1 MKRILITLITVLFFV
16 PFAFADEGLW
26 LPFLLKDQKFSQMRK
41 MGLKL
46 SAEEIYSVN
55 QTCIKDAVIG
65 LMSEGSNLRSYGTAS
80 FISDNGLIITNY
92 HVILPYIQT
101 FSTQKNDFIKYGF
114 WARNPSEET
123 VCRGLEMKQLIRIED
138 VTEKILNGTEGLQG
152 QEKLNKINSNGKKI
166 AEETTRGTKYEIS
179 MQSVFGNNQYIMS
192 VYLVYK
198 DIRMVAAPPFA
209 LGKFG
214 GNIDNYSWPRHTAD
228 FAILRVYADQNN
240 EPHNYSEAN
249 VFYKPPKSLVLST
262 AGFKEG
268 DFLMIVGYP
277 GTTRQYI
284 PSFALDKIINV
295 EGSTIM
301 DLANTKM
308 NILKQAV
315 TENPEMKY
323 RYTARLSSEG
333 NIYLRTKG
341 QIQGVRRTSLIA
353 RKKEEEKN
361 FNEWVNTSS
370 ILRQEYGTVLKDMEE
385 LYKEVAIYNLA
396 YLYFKEAGING
407 AEIVPFIGKFE
418 KLVSIYSRKNFDKIA
433 ADKECKRLKGL
444 TDQFFENWSYE
455 VDRKLFSNLML
466 KYYQNLPDKF
476 HPVSMVKYMTYYQ
489 GNVDKLSKDVFCRS
503 IFTDKDRLMDF
514 LDDDRRD
521 VDSLVK
527 ADPLYQLSIGYYMT
541 NVEKIANQRA
551 QLQAKQL
558 EMFEKYMEGF
568 VEMNNDKILFPDAN
582 NSQRLSYGRVKG
594 STAEDGLIYTC
605 YTTLDGMYEKY
616 LNNISEEEFYLPV
629 KIQKLYKEKDFGK
642 YVDKK
647 GDITVNFLTDCHT
660 SGGSSGSPVLNA
672 RGEMIGLNF
681 DRIWQGLVSD
691 YKFEP
696 EQSRSIAVD
705 IRFIL
710 FIIDKYSPSSYIME
724 ELKIK

>member
-1 MKRILITLITVLFFV
+1 MKRILITLITFIIFV
-16 PFAFADEGLW
+16 PIAIADEGLW

-55 QTCIKDAVIG
+55 QACIKDAVIG

-80 FISDNGLIITNY
+80 FISDKGLIITNY
-92 HVILPYIQT
+92 HVILPYIQR
-101 FSTQKNDFIKYGF
+101 FSTQENDFIKYGF
-114 WARNPSEET
+114 WARNSSEEI
-123 VCRGLEMKQLIRIED
+123 VCRGLEMKQLIRMED
-138 VTEKILNGTEGLQG
+138 VTEEILNGTKGLQG

-166 AEETTRGTKYEIS
+166 AEEVTRGTKYEVSI
-179 MQSVFGNNQYIMS
+179 QSVFGNNQYIMS
-192 VYLVYK
+192 LYIVYK
-198 DIRMVAAPPFA
+198 DIRMVVVPPFA

-214 GNIDNYSWPRHTAD
+214 GNTDNYSWPRHTAD

-240 EPHNYSEAN
+240 EPNNYSKTN
-249 VFYKPPKSLVLST
+249 GFYKPRKSLVLST
-262 AGFKEG
+262 SGFKEG
-268 DFLMIVGYP
+268 DFVMILGYP
-277 GTTRQYI
+277 GKTRQYI
-284 PSFALDKIINV
+284 PSFALDEIINV
-295 EGSTIM
+295 EGPARM
-301 DLANTKM
+301 DLANTKI

-315 TENPEMKY
+315 AENPEMKY
-323 RYTARLSSEG
+323 RYTAKLSSEG

-341 QIQGVRRTSLIA
+341 QMQGVRRTNLID
-353 RKKEEEKN
+353 RKKEEERN
-361 FNEWVNTSS
+361 FIEWANTSL
-370 ILRQEYGTVLKDMEE
+370 IKDMEE

-396 YLYFKEAGING
+396 DLYFKEAGING

-418 KLVSIYSRKNFDKIA
+418 KLVSIYSRKHFDKIV
-433 ADKECKRLKGL
+433 ADRECKRLKGL
-444 TDQFFENWSYE
+444 TDQFFESWSYE
-455 VDRKLFSNLML
+455 VDRKIFSNLML
-466 KYYQNLPDKF
+466 KYYQHLPDKF
-476 HPVSMVKYMTYYQ
+476 HPVSMVKYMKYYQ
-489 GNVDKLSKDVFCRS
+489 SDVEELSKDVFRRS
-503 IFTDKDRLMDF
+503 IFTDKDRLMAF
-514 LDDDRRD
+514 LDDDRKN

-527 ADPLYQLSIGYYMT
+527 ADPLYQLSIGYYMA

-568 VEMNNDKILFPDAN
+568 IEMNDNKILFPDAN
-582 NSQRLSYGRVKG
+582 NSQRLSYGKVRG
-594 STAEDGLIYTC
+594 STAEDGLIYTS
-605 YTTLDGMYEKY
+605 YTTLDGMHEKY

-647 GDITVNFLTDCHT
+647 GNITVNFLTDCHT

-710 FIIDKYSPSSYIME
+710 FIIDKYSPSSYILE